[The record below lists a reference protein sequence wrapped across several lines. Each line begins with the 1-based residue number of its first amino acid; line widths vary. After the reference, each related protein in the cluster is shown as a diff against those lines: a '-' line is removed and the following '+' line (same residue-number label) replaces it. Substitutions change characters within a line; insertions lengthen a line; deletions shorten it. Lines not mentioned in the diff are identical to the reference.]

1 MSDTTDTLYFH
12 RTIAQYHK
20 KLFNPTP
27 SPPPRPPSPTR
38 VFLEK
43 VGPKT
48 FIYWNLRK
56 FLSSYNRKEIAR
68 IVKMGRAGTDR
79 AKNLTTPVVFLL
91 MLCFRSKAYLL
102 YLIIKSILRRTGV
115 QLRGCWHDTGATFA
129 AGRFHSG
136 SLPSQRLLKSNP

>member
-27 SPPPRPPSPTR
+27 SPPPPSPTR

-43 VGPKT
+43 VGPKQERWAPGPKT

-68 IVKMGRAGTDR
+68 IVKMGGQE
-79 AKNLTTPVVFLL
+79 LTGQ
-91 MLCFRSKAYLL
+91 K
-102 YLIIKSILRRTGV
+102 I
-115 QLRGCWHDTGATFA
+115 
-129 AGRFHSG
+129 
-136 SLPSQRLLKSNP
+136 